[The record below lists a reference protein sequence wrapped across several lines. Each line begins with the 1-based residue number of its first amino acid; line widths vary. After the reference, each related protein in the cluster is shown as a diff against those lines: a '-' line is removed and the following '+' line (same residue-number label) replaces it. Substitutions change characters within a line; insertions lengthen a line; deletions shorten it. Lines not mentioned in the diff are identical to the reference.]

1 MPPVAFVGMGGLR
14 ALFELER
21 SRLYTFV
28 EIMELDE
35 AFTTFL
41 AACMLNLELWKYG
54 LLVRFCDG
62 ENIFYWRLLA
72 EELL

>member
-1 MPPVAFVGMGGLR
+1 MAPVAFVCMGGLR

-28 EIMELDE
+28 EIMELEE

-41 AACMLNLELWKYG
+41 AACMLNLELWK
-54 LLVRFCDG
+54 
-62 ENIFYWRLLA
+62 
-72 EELL
+72 